1 MIADEVDLLDE
12 YCDRL
17 LGYLPIASIRGA
29 IMLMFF
35 NMFSCHLRKVIHR
48 RRYADFGLESRKGD
62 WLVAFLLH
70 DTLNGTEVSQRS
82 RRAAVA

>member
-1 MIADEVDLLDE
+1 LDE

-35 NMFSCHLRKVIHR
+35 NMFFQSLAKS
-48 RRYADFGLESRKGD
+48 DP
-62 WLVAFLLH
+62 
-70 DTLNGTEVSQRS
+70 LNGRMRISDKIRS
-82 RRAAVA
+82 SGIGS